1 MHGRKLL
8 TGVEVT
14 EKNMLIEIL
23 ISTLILL
30 IKIVFLQTRRL

>member
-1 MHGRKLL
+1 MHGPKLL

-30 IKIVFLQTRRL
+30 IKIVFLLTRRL

>member
-30 IKIVFLQTRRL
+30 IKIVFLLTRRL

>member
-1 MHGRKLL
+1 MHGPKLL

-30 IKIVFLQTRRL
+30 IKIVFLLT

>member
-1 MHGRKLL
+1 MHGPKLL

>member
-1 MHGRKLL
+1 MHGPKLL

-30 IKIVFLQTRRL
+30 IKIVFLQTRKL